1 MSFFKTLSKQQQ
13 QNAAILDNA
22 LKKHF
27 KNKHIRAGILAVVSK
42 ESAYQRF
49 KETSYSGTSNAR
61 IRQIF
66 GSRVSGMSD
75 AELTALK
82 SNYNR
87 FFDVIY
93 GGDFGRRNLGNTQ
106 PGDGSRY
113 VGRGYNGVTGRANYK
128 EIGEK
133 IGVDLISNPE
143 LLENPKI
150 AALACAEYFRQ
161 NFAKGSAVIQRRYST
176 TVDKVDDTLTA
187 ARIAHNANM
196 GWGNTPEN
204 DPTGGWQ
211 STRSRIDSFYENL
224 SNLSKIVKDSPGI
237 FGVVALGAIGLW
249 LADKYDLFSK
259 VVKQ

>member
-1 MSFFKTLSKQQQ
+1 MGFFKSLSKEQQK
-13 QNAAILDNA
+13 NAAYLNKA
-22 LKKHF
+22 LEKHF
-27 KNKHIRAGILAVVSK
+27 KNKYIRAGILAVVSK
-42 ESAYQRF
+42 ESAYKNF
-49 KETSYSGTSNAR
+49 KETSYAGTSNAR

-75 AELTALK
+75 AELNALK
-82 SNYNR
+82 ANYNR
-87 FFDVIY
+87 FYDVIY
-93 GGDFGRRNLGNTQ
+93 GGEFGRRNLGNTE

-128 EIGEK
+128 SIGEK

-150 AALACAEYFRQ
+150 AALACAEYFRA
-161 NFAKGSAVIQRRYST
+161 NFERGKNTILRRYNT
-176 TVDKVDDTLTA
+176 TVDKVSDTLTG

-224 SNLSKIVKDSPGI
+224 SSLSKMVKDSAPMLLVALTLGAAGYFFFSKYGVTSKIVK
-237 FGVVALGAIGLW
+237 
-249 LADKYDLFSK
+249 
-259 VVKQ
+259 